1 MNAWVQTQMSW
12 IGWRKPWSRLHLWK
26 WKKNTWLKRR
36 NSKAKMP
43 TKTRLDGQVVW
54 GPWLKSFLSRKFW
67 YTSVCVGSNPSP
79 VRTSFRRDE
88 GNFPADEVPYTKKR
102 VGLNAN
108 PFRQSFWNG
117 WRQLCSRLDLW
128 IQKFI
133 KLKSR
138 MLSQNFGRV
147 PDRMAKRYNA
157 QDSGISSVETSG
169 TRVCARVRIPLLSE
183 KVLNTMRQILQLT
196 NSVLQQRQ
204 LKMTLQN
211 KRKQKFATSSLAERS
226 KSAQKRRYQ
235 PEICG
240 TQMSAWVQTQ
250 ISWNGWR
257 KPWCRLNLWK
267 WKKYLIEK
275 AQLKSKNAD

>member
-1 MNAWVQTQMSW
+1 MWNTNERVGSNANVLKWMTQTMQQITSL
-12 IGWRKPWSRLHLWK
+12 KT
-26 WKKNTWLKRR
+26 KKNTWLKRR
-36 NSKAKMP
+36 NSKAKRP

-88 GNFPADEVPYTKKR
+88 GDFPADEVPYTKKR

-157 QDSGISSVETSG
+157 PDSGISSVETSG
-169 TRVCARVRIPLLSE
+169 TRVCARVRIPLLS
-183 KVLNTMRQILQLT
+183 
-196 NSVLQQRQ
+196 
-204 LKMTLQN
+204 
-211 KRKQKFATSSLAERS
+211 QKKFRT
-226 KSAQKRRYQ
+226 QKGRYF
-235 PEICG
+235 
-240 TQMSAWVQTQ
+240 S
-250 ISWNGWR
+250 
-257 KPWCRLNLWK
+257 
-267 WKKYLIEK
+267 
-275 AQLKSKNAD
+275 